1 MFHCYYPIMK
11 DFPNMI
17 YGEKAVYEGDT
28 GIINKSIEPFTSV
41 LPSDIYNEMINPF
54 FLLFFIEKYI
64 RVQVGAD
71 KYHLIEFTNN
81 KINTNLQGSEM
92 FGIKIPPE
100 LPQSM
105 HASMD
110 INIFYF
116 DYNNLTSDL
125 KTKLKLTNTNNSTL
139 YDYLNEG
146 LLNNL
151 NLKSNNKGGESGPN
165 LFVATIDNNS
175 PKTIDFAKCGVNS
188 HKEFIIFN
196 KIKSTTEFNI
206 TINKPTLILCIECNV
221 TINVTY
227 SKDLTQCL

>member
-1 MFHCYYPIMK
+1 MK

-17 YGEKAVYEGDT
+17 YGEKAVYEGDS

-41 LPSDIYNEMINPF
+41 IPSDIFNEMINPF

-64 RVQVGAD
+64 RVQVGDD

-81 KINTNLQGSEM
+81 KVNTNQIGSEM
-92 FGIKIPPE
+92 FGIDIPPE
-100 LPQSM
+100 QLPHSM
-105 HASMD
+105 HASKD

-116 DYNNLTSDL
+116 DYNNITSDL

-151 NLKSNNKGGESGPN
+151 NLKSNNKGELGPN
-165 LFVATIDNNS
+165 KFVATIDNNS
-175 PKTIDFAKCGVNS
+175 AKTIDFAKCGDNS

-206 TINKPTLILCIECNV
+206 KINKPTLILCIECNV

-227 SKDLTQCL
+227 SRTPNSCL